1 MHRLRA
7 LTSDTLLTLA
17 QASLVALLIVGLVA
31 GTAFAAKGGNGG
43 NGGGGHGGG
52 KPGGGASSGSLA
64 LVLVVDANANGAA
77 NWADT
82 ITFTVTSTS
91 STPYVSV
98 RCYQGGTLVYGAD
111 AGFYDSYPWPGA
123 RNMPLYSPAWTGGAA
138 DCTTTLNGSPS
149 MSFHVDA

>member
-1 MHRLRA
+1 LNRLRA
-7 LTSDTLLTLA
+7 LFSHGALA
-17 QASLVALLIVGLVA
+17 LGQAGIVALVILVLVA
-31 GTAFAAKGGNGG
+31 GTALAAKGG

-52 KPGGGASSGSLA
+52 KPGGGSTASGTLT
-64 LVLVVDANANGAA
+64 LVMVADANGNGTA

-82 ITFTVTSTS
+82 ITFDVTSTS
-91 STPYVSV
+91 TSPYVSV

-138 DCTTTLNGSPS
+138 DCTTSLNGSPS
-149 MSFHVDA
+149 LSFHVDA